1 MDKRIDDA
9 GRLDVKV
16 PSVKDIMGKKLPEKA
31 FRAGTVSATIW
42 LNEGQDSEGKKTQF
56 RTISFDRSYMDKD
69 GNWQKTNSLR
79 ISDLPK
85 GILVLRKAYEY
96 LMLNSMEDDE

>member
-1 MDKRIDDA
+1 MDKTIDDA
-9 GRLDVKV
+9 GRLGVKV
-16 PSVKDIMGKKLPEKA
+16 PSVKEIMGKKLPEKS

-79 ISDLPK
+79 TSDLPK
-85 GILVLRKAYEY
+85 GMLVLNRAYEY
-96 LMLNSMEDDE
+96 LMLNATEDDD